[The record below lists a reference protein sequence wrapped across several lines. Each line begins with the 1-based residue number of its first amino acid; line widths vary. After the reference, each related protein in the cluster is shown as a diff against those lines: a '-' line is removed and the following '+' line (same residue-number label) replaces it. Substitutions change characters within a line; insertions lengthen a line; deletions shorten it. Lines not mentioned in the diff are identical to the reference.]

1 MYNDLYNEMIVGITL
16 SLLIY
21 ALTIPLI
28 LNIDDKI
35 KHVKWS
41 ALGLKNVLKSC
52 EQKDIE
58 SISKEAQLLYDEYM
72 QEKPSAKKKYFPNVI
87 IWLDTIILQISTE
100 SKKCKMY
107 FRLL

>member
-41 ALGLKNVLKSC
+41 ALGL
-52 EQKDIE
+52 
-58 SISKEAQLLYDEYM
+58 
-72 QEKPSAKKKYFPNVI
+72 
-87 IWLDTIILQISTE
+87 
-100 SKKCKMY
+100 
-107 FRLL
+107 

>member
-1 MYNDLYNEMIVGITL
+1 MYNDLYNEMIVVLTL
-16 SLLIY
+16 LLLIY

-28 LNIDDKI
+28 LNTDDKI

-72 QEKPSAKKKYFPNVI
+72 QEKPSAKKIFSKCYYMAGYYYFENKYGI
-87 IWLDTIILQISTE
+87 
-100 SKKCKMY
+100 KKCKMY

>member
-72 QEKPSAKKKYFPNVI
+72 QEKPSAKKYFPNKYGI
-87 IWLDTIILQISTE
+87 
-100 SKKCKMY
+100 KKCKMY